1 VGGDFN
7 CTENGI
13 DRNHVE
19 PHMQSRKTLIHLRKS
34 HSIIDIWRNFHVGQR
49 QYTWIHAFNNQLMAR
64 FDRFYGFKHQ
74 LSMFRECSIVP
85 VSFSDHSLVKCIV
98 AKKHVKS
105 KSAYWHFN
113 NNLLGDSCFRDIFKE
128 FWKNAKASKPSFLSL
143 QQWWD
148 FTKVQIKQLCQQY
161 TRNATRNINKSMRAL
176 EEDLM
181 RLQGLA
187 DSTKDVTLLECIK
200 KFGFDNTRCN
210 N

>member
-85 VSFSDHSLVKCIV
+85 VSFSDHSLVKLWQKNMLNLKVHIGILTII
-98 AKKHVKS
+98 
-105 KSAYWHFN
+105 YWVILVLETFLKN
-113 NNLLGDSCFRDIFKE
+113 FGKTPKLRNRLSCHCSSGGILQRFK
-128 FWKNAKASKPSFLSL
+128 
-143 QQWWD
+143 
-148 FTKVQIKQLCQQY
+148 
-161 TRNATRNINKSMRAL
+161 
-176 EEDLM
+176 
-181 RLQGLA
+181 
-187 DSTKDVTLLECIK
+187 
-200 KFGFDNTRCN
+200 
-210 N
+210 